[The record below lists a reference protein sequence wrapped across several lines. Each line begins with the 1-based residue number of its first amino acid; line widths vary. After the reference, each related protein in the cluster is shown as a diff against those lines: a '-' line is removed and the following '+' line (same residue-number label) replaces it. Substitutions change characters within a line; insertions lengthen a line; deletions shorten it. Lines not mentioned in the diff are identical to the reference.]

1 MASFYDYVPF
11 LKQVEGGYQN
21 HPDDDGN
28 YNSLGQLVGTNHG
41 ISAPIY
47 EKWIKRV
54 PTVSDMKN
62 MLKGTA
68 LEIFLKW
75 FWQPLKCDYF
85 INQSVANIF
94 FDHAI
99 NAGNTRA
106 ITLLQ
111 KVLVD
116 KFNRPMPIDG
126 IIGTLTIGNAN
137 SVNQEQLHQKIKEYR
152 KAYYEELG
160 GEFEE
165 GWLNRLRFFFI
176 KKKPAQK

>member
-11 LKQVEGGYQN
+11 LKQVEAGYQN
-21 HPDDDGN
+21 HSGDDGN
-28 YNSLGQLVGTNHG
+28 YNSLNQLVGTNWG

-54 PTVSDMKN
+54 PSVTDMKN
-62 MLKGTA
+62 MQRGTA

-85 INQSVANIF
+85 TNQSVANIF

-99 NAGNTRA
+99 NAGNKRA

-111 KVLVD
+111 EVLVNE
-116 KFNRPMPIDG
+116 FNRPIVIDG
-126 IIGTLTIGNAN
+126 IIGTQTLSNAN